1 MTNLIAPK
9 RVSAFA
15 VLLLAALAVLVV
27 SVATGARAQ
36 NGAGQAAAGTSTP
49 AGAAQTP
56 AAQPGAAPADSTAAA
71 SDSTQPVEEFHER
84 VMPVLPERPRI
95 PVYDPGLPLMRKTLK
110 NGVQL
115 IVQEERT
122 NSAAAGMVAL
132 RMGTLYEN
140 ERNSGLSQVLMASI
154 TAATQKLSP
163 TELQI
168 RLLANKAKLESGSSV
183 DYGQIGFQTI
193 RENVP
198 ASLDL
203 LAQIVLQPA
212 FPESTVEKSRSYF
225 LSKASEDVE
234 GPLQESYATFLKTM
248 YRGTPLARPPHGTV
262 QSLSD
267 ARRSDILAL
276 YKQLF
281 VGGNMVVAVVGN
293 VDGKKTMAQLE
304 KLFSAV
310 PAGAPPKAL
319 PDTPKPL
326 PADTVVTTYKQI
338 LGRALVYGYAAPG
351 YADPDYPAF
360 MILDSYLRSG
370 DRSPITFW
378 MPEREQVVGVGIMYP
393 SYPHRSTMAVH
404 LAAKPENYAAA
415 RDTVVAVLA
424 RLKTD
429 PLDKGEWGVQ
439 LKRVQNGF
447 FSNQYEPVIRARNLS
462 RWEVQGVT
470 VDFPRTFETAL
481 LKLKPEDVRDAAA
494 RWFTHA
500 AEVSQAPAPGLQ
512 QSNGQP

>member
-1 MTNLIAPK
+1 MTNLIASK
-9 RVSAFA
+9 RVSAF
-15 VLLLAALAVLVV
+15 VLFLLATLAVVVV
-27 SVATGARAQ
+27 SAATGARAQ
-36 NGAGQAAAGTSTP
+36 NGTGQTAPGTSTQP
-49 AGAAQTP
+49 DAAQTQ
-56 AAQPGAAPADSTAAA
+56 AAPEAAPADSTAAA

-84 VMPVLPERPRI
+84 VMPVLPERPRVA
-95 PVYDPGLPLMRKTLK
+95 VYDPGLPLMRKTLK

-122 NSAAAGMVAL
+122 NSAAAAMVAL
-132 RMGTLYEN
+132 RMGALYETDQY
-140 ERNSGLSQVLMASI
+140 SGLSQVLMKSI
-154 TAATQKLSP
+154 TAATKKLSP

-168 RLLANKAKLESGSSV
+168 RMLANKMKLESGSSV
-183 DYGQIGFQTI
+183 DYGQVGFQTI

-198 ASLDL
+198 ASLEL

-212 FPESTVEKSRSYF
+212 FPDTSVESARSYF
-225 LSKASEDVE
+225 LAKASDDVE
-234 GPLQESYATFLKTM
+234 RPIQESYARFLKTM
-248 YRGTPLARPPHGTV
+248 YRGTPLARPPHGNV

-267 ARRSDILAL
+267 ARRADVLEL
-276 YKQLF
+276 YKKFF

-304 KLFSAV
+304 KLFSAA

-326 PADTVVTTYKQI
+326 AADTVLTVYRPI
-338 LGRALVYGYAAPG
+338 LGRALVYGYQAPG

-360 MILDSYLRSG
+360 MILDSFLRSG

-378 MPEREQVVGVGIMYP
+378 MPEREQVVDVGIVYP
-393 SYPHRSTMAVH
+393 SYPHRSTMSVYVAV
-404 LAAKPENYAAA
+404 KPENYAAA
-415 RDTVVAVLA
+415 RDTLVAVFD
-424 RLKTD
+424 RLKTE

-447 FSNQYEPVIRARNLS
+447 FSNQYEPVTRARNFS

-470 VDFPRTFETAL
+470 ADFPRTFEAAL

-494 RWFTHA
+494 RWLTHA
-500 AEVSQAPAPGLQ
+500 AEVGQAPAGGQ
-512 QSNGQP
+512 QVNGQP